1 MTTTQTNATIT
12 LTPRLTAAAEYLLLH
27 SALASCAEI
36 AGDQLVTVRPVTL
49 LSSGERVLWQALG
62 ILAARELIDEDFGTD
77 RYLGAIL
84 TDHPDLDV
92 PNRAALATA
101 VGIWEA
107 AS

>member
-1 MTTTQTNATIT
+1 MTTTQTNATIH
-12 LTPRLTAAAEYLLLH
+12 LSSDRLTKAATHLLLH

-36 AGDQLVTVRPVTL
+36 TGDQLVTVRPVSL

-62 ILAARELIDEDFGTD
+62 ILAAVEEFEGYPT
-77 RYLGAIL
+77 AIL

-101 VGIWEA
+101 VDMWEA